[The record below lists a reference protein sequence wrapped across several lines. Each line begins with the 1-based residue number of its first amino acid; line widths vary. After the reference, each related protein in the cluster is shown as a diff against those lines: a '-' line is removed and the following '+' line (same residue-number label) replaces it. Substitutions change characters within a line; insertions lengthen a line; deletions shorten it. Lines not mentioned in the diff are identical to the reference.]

1 MDKQLLTT
9 IKYMISISVHINH
22 LTNSDVIALKNDILV
37 MEPYIWEIDGKKR
50 NSKQQQKTCSN
61 MIFWTLVLKRL
72 ISNA

>member
-37 MEPYIWEIDGKKR
+37 MEPYI
-50 NSKQQQKTCSN
+50 
-61 MIFWTLVLKRL
+61 
-72 ISNA
+72 